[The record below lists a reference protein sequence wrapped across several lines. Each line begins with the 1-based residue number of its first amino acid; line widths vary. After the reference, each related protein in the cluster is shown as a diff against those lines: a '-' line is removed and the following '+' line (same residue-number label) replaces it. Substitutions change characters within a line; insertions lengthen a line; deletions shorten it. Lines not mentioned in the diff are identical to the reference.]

1 MLLKTRKKK
10 SVSNKRSKNYQKAL
24 IESLKDPKEAAAYL
38 EAALEEDDPKVILV
52 ALRNVVEA
60 HGGMARVARKAKLNR
75 ESLYKTLSTKG
86 NPKLSSLT
94 TLLDAFDLRLSV
106 NTK

>member
-10 SVSNKRSKNYQKAL
+10 SVSNKRSKSYQNAL

-38 EAALEEDDPKVILV
+38 EAALEEDDAKVLLV

-75 ESLYKTLSTKG
+75 ESLYKTLSTRG